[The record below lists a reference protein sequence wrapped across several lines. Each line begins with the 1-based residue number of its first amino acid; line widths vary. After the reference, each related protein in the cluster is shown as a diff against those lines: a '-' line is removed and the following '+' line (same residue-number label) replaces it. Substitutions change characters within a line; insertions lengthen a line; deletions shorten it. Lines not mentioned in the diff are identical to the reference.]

1 MWIIPILS
9 YSLLYWLSCC
19 GSPCPHKRHKKI
31 ILGRCGP
38 LPSCLFSAWCRVV
51 HSSWVKGGVIK
62 LTVKKSNVY
71 HVGHTDTT

>member
-19 GSPCPHKRHKKI
+19 GSPCPHKRPKKI

-51 HSSWVKGGVIK
+51 VPGLKGVSSNSLCNQG
-62 LTVKKSNVY
+62 Y
-71 HVGHTDTT
+71 RDM